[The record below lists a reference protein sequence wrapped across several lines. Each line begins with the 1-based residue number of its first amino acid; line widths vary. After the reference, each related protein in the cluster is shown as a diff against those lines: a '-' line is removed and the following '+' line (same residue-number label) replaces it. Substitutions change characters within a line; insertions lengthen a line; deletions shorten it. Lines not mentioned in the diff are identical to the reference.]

1 MSEKL
6 KTVWNKVDGYK
17 TVALMAALL
26 ALRGI
31 KLVWP
36 DLMSVDLYTWV
47 QDVLLLLGGGAGA
60 DNLRKRL
67 TSKK

>member
-26 ALRGI
+26 ALRGV

-36 DLMSVDLYTWV
+36 DLMSVDLYTWI
-47 QDVLLLLGGGAGA
+47 QDFLLLLGGGAGA